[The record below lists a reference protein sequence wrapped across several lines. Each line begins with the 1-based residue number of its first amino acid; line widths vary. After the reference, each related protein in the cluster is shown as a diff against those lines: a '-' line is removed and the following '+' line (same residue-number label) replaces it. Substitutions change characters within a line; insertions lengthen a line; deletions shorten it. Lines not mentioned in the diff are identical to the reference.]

1 MNRTQLFKKIRGLSP
16 SKLREVSRDQS
27 CLAYFGSEP
36 ENHAHERLLFSSGFR
51 KGVKAALRDERG
63 VERAD
68 ARKARGRHGDAAWAL
83 GFARGV
89 KYTPDVEDVDL
100 NIPFYTAGPAP
111 GPKVKLK
118 PIGNEFV
125 HFDASQL
132 TKSDL
137 RRLKKR
143 GRA

>member
-1 MNRTQLFKKIRGLSP
+1 MNRTQLFKKIRGLNP
-16 SKLREVSRDQS
+16 SKLRELSKEQS
-27 CLAYFGSEP
+27 CHAYFGGQP
-36 ENHAHERLLFSSGFR
+36 DDFAHERLMFCSGFR

-63 VERAD
+63 AERAG

-83 GFARGV
+83 GFARGI
-89 KYTPDVEDVDL
+89 KHTPDVEDVDL

-111 GPKVKLK
+111 APKAKIK
-118 PIGNEFV
+118 PVGNEFV

-132 TKSDL
+132 SKADL
-137 RRLKKR
+137 RKLKKR